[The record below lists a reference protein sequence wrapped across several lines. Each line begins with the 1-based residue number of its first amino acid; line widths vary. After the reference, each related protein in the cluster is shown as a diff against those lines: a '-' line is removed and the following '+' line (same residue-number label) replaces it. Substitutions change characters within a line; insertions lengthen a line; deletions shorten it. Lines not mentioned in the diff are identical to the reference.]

1 MGKLSEFPFY
11 LCRWINLRR
20 IAKDFPKVPTR
31 TGQILLAQMIRVGF
45 VEAIGVFVW
54 FLLKQEAYVAQAG
67 LNIAFFKWCFWSSWV
82 LGLQGHVTVPG
93 IWFGF
98 ICLLWYFS
106 ETGSHF
112 VTLSWISP
120 WTLALISQRS
130 ACLCLT
136 SAGAQHQTC
145 FCSAVTE
152 LRLARLALSPR
163 IHRGMI
169 SCALSGRTSC
179 Q

>member
-67 LNIAFFKWCFWSSWV
+67 LNIAFLV
-82 LGLQGHVTVPG
+82 LLSTG
-93 IWFGF
+93 I
-98 ICLLWYFS
+98 
-106 ETGSHF
+106 TGSCHCTWDMVWF
-112 VTLSWISP
+112 CLFALVFFWDRVSLCDSVLDLTMNAGLDLPKVCLPLPHKCWRPAPNLVLQCSD
-120 WTLALISQRS
+120 WTQ
-130 ACLCLT
+130 AC
-136 SAGAQHQTC
+136 
-145 FCSAVTE
+145 
-152 LRLARLALSPR
+152 
-163 IHRGMI
+163 
-169 SCALSGRTSC
+169 
-179 Q
+179 